1 MIRVAIADDHAL
13 VREGMRRML
22 SSSRQIDVVGE
33 AANGAEAV
41 ELVTEK
47 EPDVLLLDITMPV
60 KDGIEATEDIVALE
74 KKTKI
79 LILSMHADEQ
89 YALRTLRAGANGF
102 ISKGARLEELLKAIK
117 EVHNGERYLPEQMSE
132 SFAERDLDDEID
144 ERSLVEML
152 SPREYQVMSYLAQGM
167 TNREIADVL
176 AISPKTVDT
185 HRGHLLKKLRL
196 RNNSDLTRFA
206 IQSGLV
212 KV

>member
-22 SSSRQIDVVGE
+22 SGSRQIDVVGE

-60 KDGIEATEDIVALE
+60 KDGIEATEEIVELK

-132 SFAERDLDDEID
+132 TLGDRGIDDKID
-144 ERSLVEML
+144 EKSLVDML

-167 TNREIADVL
+167 TSREIADVL

-196 RNNSDLTRFA
+196 RNNADLTRFA
-206 IQSGLV
+206 IQNGMV

>member
-22 SSSRQIDVVGE
+22 SSSRQIDVIGE

-41 ELVTEK
+41 QLVTEK

-60 KDGIEATEDIVALE
+60 KDGIQATEEIVELH
-74 KKTKI
+74 KKTRI

-117 EVHNGERYLPEQMSE
+117 LVHSGERYLPEQM
-132 SFAERDLDDEID
+132 AETLGEHTIEDKID
-144 ERSLVEML
+144 EKSLVEML

-167 TNREIADVL
+167 TGREIADVL

>member
-22 SSSRQIDVVGE
+22 SGSRQIDVVGE

-41 ELVTEK
+41 SLVSEK

-60 KDGIEATEDIVALE
+60 KDGIEATEEIVEL
-74 KKTKI
+74 KKNTKI

-117 EVHNGERYLPEQMSE
+117 EVHNGERYLPEQISE
-132 SFAERDLDDEID
+132 TLGESGIEDKID
-144 ERSLVEML
+144 EKSLVDML

-167 TNREIADVL
+167 TSREIADVL

-196 RNNSDLTRFA
+196 RNNADLTRFA
-206 IQSGLV
+206 IQNGMV

>member
-22 SSSRQIDVVGE
+22 SGSRQIDVIGE

-60 KDGIEATEDIVALE
+60 KDGIEATEEIVELK

-102 ISKGARLEELLKAIK
+102 ISKGARLEELLRAITD
-117 EVHNGERYLPEQMSE
+117 VHNGERYLPEQMAE
-132 SFAERDLDDEID
+132 SLGEASIEDRMDEK
-144 ERSLVEML
+144 SLVEML

-167 TNREIADVL
+167 TGREIADVL

>member
-22 SSSRQIDVVGE
+22 SGSRQIDVVGE

-41 ELVTEK
+41 ELVSEK

-60 KDGIEATEDIVALE
+60 KDGIEATEEIVELG
-74 KKTKI
+74 KHTKI

-102 ISKGARLEELLKAIK
+102 ISKGARLEELLKAIT
-117 EVHNGERYLPEQMSE
+117 EVHNGERYLPEQMADAFGE
-132 SFAERDLDDEID
+132 ATIEDKID
-144 ERSLVEML
+144 EKSLVEML

-167 TNREIADVL
+167 TSREIADVL
-176 AISPKTVDT
+176 AISHKTVDT

-196 RNNSDLTRFA
+196 RNNADLTRFA
-206 IQSGLV
+206 IQNGLV

>member
-22 SSSRQIDVVGE
+22 SGSRQIDVIGE

-60 KDGIEATEDIVALE
+60 KDGIEATEEIVELK
-74 KKTKI
+74 KKTRI

-102 ISKGARLEELLKAIK
+102 ISKGARLEELLKAIT

-132 SFAERDLDDEID
+132 TLGERSIEDKID
-144 ERSLVEML
+144 EKSLVEML

-167 TNREIADVL
+167 TGREIADVL

>member
-22 SSSRQIDVVGE
+22 SGSRQIDVVGE

-41 ELVTEK
+41 ELVSEK

-60 KDGIEATEDIVALE
+60 KDGIEATEEIVEL
-74 KKTKI
+74 KKNTKI

-117 EVHNGERYLPEQMSE
+117 EVHNGERYLPEQISE
-132 SFAERDLDDEID
+132 TLGDHGIEDKID
-144 ERSLVEML
+144 EKSLVDML

-167 TNREIADVL
+167 TSREIADVL

-196 RNNSDLTRFA
+196 RNNADLTRFA
-206 IQSGLV
+206 IQNGMV

>member
-22 SSSRQIDVVGE
+22 SGSRQIDVIGE

-60 KDGIEATEDIVALE
+60 KDGIQATEEIVELQ
-74 KKTKI
+74 KKTRI

-117 EVHNGERYLPEQMSE
+117 KVHNGERYLPEQMSE
-132 SFAERDLDDEID
+132 SLGERSIEDKID
-144 ERSLVEML
+144 EKSLVEML

-167 TNREIADVL
+167 TGREIADVL

>member
-22 SSSRQIDVVGE
+22 SGSRQIDVVGE

-41 ELVTEK
+41 ELVSEK

-60 KDGIEATEDIVALE
+60 KDGIEATEEIVEL
-74 KKTKI
+74 KKNTKI

-117 EVHNGERYLPEQMSE
+117 EVHNGERYLPEQISE
-132 SFAERDLDDEID
+132 TLGESGIEDKID
-144 ERSLVEML
+144 EKSLVDML

-167 TNREIADVL
+167 TSREIADVL

-196 RNNSDLTRFA
+196 RNNADLTRFA
-206 IQSGLV
+206 IQNGMV